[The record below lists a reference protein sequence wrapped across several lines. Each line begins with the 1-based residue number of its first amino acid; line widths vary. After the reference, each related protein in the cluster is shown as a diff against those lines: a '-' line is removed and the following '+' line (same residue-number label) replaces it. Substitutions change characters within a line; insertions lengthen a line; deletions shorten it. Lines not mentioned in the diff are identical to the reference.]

1 MALWR
6 SSVRSR
12 SAPPLFHHTI
22 LHCSMNEVVVSGLGF
37 ITSIGNDRA
46 SVTKSLTSLQHGIG
60 CPEEL
65 QVSESPVKVAG
76 TLKGFDLN
84 SPDPEDWIYPEAFRL
99 PRATLR
105 SFSPHVLYAWCAV
118 KQAIANAN
126 LTDEDLRD
134 PDAGLY
140 TASGGSM
147 RSIHKHF
154 QKMDQRG
161 VMACNPLAIVASIAG
176 TLSFN
181 LVAAL
186 GIRGSSTG
194 LVSACAS
201 SGHALGMA
209 LDEIRLGRQKR
220 MIVIGAED
228 CNYESIVPFCGM
240 RALSLETDPNL
251 ASRPFDIKRNG
262 FVGTGGAV
270 CMILESAEEAQ
281 RRAAKPYAKFIGW
294 GQASDG
300 HNVAISHPEGI
311 GLRDAMTKALKDA
324 GIAPTDIDYVNA
336 HAPST
341 SIGDASEM
349 KALKSVF
356 PEPQTVKLSS
366 TKALTGHGLSLS
378 SIMEASFCALALCDG
393 FLPGSAN
400 VTEPDPELGHL
411 QLIQQTEA
419 TQANRILSNS
429 SGFGGANVSLIFEK
443 Y

>member
-1 MALWR
+1 ME
-6 SSVRSR
+6 SICI
-12 SAPPLFHHTI
+12 TGI
-22 LHCSMNEVVVSGLGF
+22 GQ
-37 ITSIGNDRA
+37 ITSIGNDMDCVRQN
-46 SVTKSLTSLQHGIG
+46 LMELRHGIEN
-60 CPEEL
+60 PAEL
-65 QVSESPVKVAG
+65 QVESSPVKVAG
-76 TLKGFDLN
+76 TIKDFN
-84 SPDPEDWIYPEAFRL
+84 VVSSDPEDWIYPEKYRV
-99 PRATLR
+99 PRAILR
-105 SFSPHVLYAWCAV
+105 SFSPHVLYAWCAL
-118 KQAIANAN
+118 KQAC
-126 LTDEDLRD
+126 EDAKLEQEDMED

-140 TASGGSM
+140 TSSGGSM

-176 TLSFN
+176 TLTFN

-194 LVSACAS
+194 MVSACAS

-220 MIVIGAED
+220 MLVIGAED
-228 CNYESIVPFCGM
+228 CNFESIVPFCGM
-240 RALSLETDPNL
+240 RALSLETDPNV

-270 CMILESAEEAQ
+270 CLVLELESEAK
-281 RRAAKPYAKFIGW
+281 RRGATPYAKFIGW

-300 HNVAISHPEGI
+300 HNVAISHPEGR

-324 GIAPTDIDYVNA
+324 QIESSDIQYVNA

-341 SIGDASEM
+341 PIGDASEM

-356 PEPQTVKLSS
+356 PSSQDILVSS

-378 SIMEASFCALALCDG
+378 SIMEASFCCMALNHG
-393 FLPGSAN
+393 FLPGSAH
-400 VTEPDPELGHL
+400 VSEPDPELEHL
-411 QLIQQTEA
+411 KLLRQSTHQSVD
-419 TQANRILSNS
+419 RIMSNS
-429 SGFGGANVSLIFEK
+429 SGFGGANVSVILEK
-443 Y
+443 A